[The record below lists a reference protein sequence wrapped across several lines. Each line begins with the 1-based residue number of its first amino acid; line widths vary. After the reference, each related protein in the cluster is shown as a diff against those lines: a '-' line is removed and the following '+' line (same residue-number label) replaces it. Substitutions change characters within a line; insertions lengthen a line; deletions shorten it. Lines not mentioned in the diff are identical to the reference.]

1 MWENTKALPWG
12 GEVMDDEIRGME
24 MKGQQRKK
32 KKINKLKINSS
43 QKALCAKLVR
53 VAFVKLRA
61 GIRMQP
67 N

>member
-1 MWENTKALPWG
+1 
-12 GEVMDDEIRGME
+12 MDDEIRGME
-24 MKGQQRKK
+24 MKGQQRKKK